1 MRRFSLFF
9 VALFLL
15 SGAFAV
21 PSVLAQD
28 RVAVGAFVDYFNLS
42 QTHTNF
48 VGVGGRVGVG
58 LGHHLMLEGQMSFDF
73 NQAFTEDLT
82 NGTGLPSVQRSGL
95 SLLHGEFG
103 PKVAFGHGNLHPFL
117 TVKGGFMNTRFDSS
131 PATIG
136 TFASD
141 VSNLRSK
148 DVMGVL
154 YPGGGVEGR
163 IGPIGIRLDIGD
175 EIYFNDGT
183 HHNLSVGLGPYI
195 RF

>member
-1 MRRFSLFF
+1 MTRFSLFF

-15 SGAFAV
+15 SGAFVV

-82 NGTGLPSVQRSGL
+82 NGTGLQRSALGAQPPARRVR
-95 SLLHGEFG
+95 SESRFRPRQSAPVPYGEGWFHEYA
-103 PKVAFGHGNLHPFL
+103 V
-117 TVKGGFMNTRFDSS
+117 RFQPRHDRN
-131 PATIG
+131 
-136 TFASD
+136 
-141 VSNLRSK
+141 VRQ
-148 DVMGVL
+148 
-154 YPGGGVEGR
+154 
-163 IGPIGIRLDIGD
+163 
-175 EIYFNDGT
+175 
-183 HHNLSVGLGPYI
+183 
-195 RF
+195 